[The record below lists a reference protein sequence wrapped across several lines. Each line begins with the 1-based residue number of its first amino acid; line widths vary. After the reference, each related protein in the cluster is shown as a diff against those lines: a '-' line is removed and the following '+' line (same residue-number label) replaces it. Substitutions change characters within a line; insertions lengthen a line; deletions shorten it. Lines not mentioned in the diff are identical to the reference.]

1 MERTLI
7 ILKPDAI
14 HRQLI
19 GQIISRFEQRGIQM
33 IACKFMRITKEIAD
47 RHYAEHLEKPFF
59 PGLLEYMTST
69 PVLVMVLQADGIVAM
84 ARKMMGA
91 TFAGNAEPGT
101 IRGDFGSAPNTYNLI
116 HGSDSPESADREIKI
131 FFNDDEICNY
141 NMATATWLR
150 PKNNK

>member
-14 HRQLI
+14 HRQLM
-19 GQIISRFEQRGIQM
+19 GQIISRFEQRGIQL
-33 IACKFMRITKEIAD
+33 IACKFIRITREIAD
-47 RHYAEHLEKPFF
+47 RHYEEHVNKPFF
-59 PGLLEYMTST
+59 PGLLQYMTST
-69 PVLVMVLQADGIVAM
+69 PVLVMVLQADGVVAM

-116 HGSDSPESADREIKI
+116 HGSDSPESAQREIDI
-131 FFNDDEICNY
+131 FFKPEEICDY
-141 NMATATWLR
+141 EMATTPWLR
-150 PKNNK
+150 PQPE